1 MPAPHIKCQSRRSAG
16 GHRMN
21 VPCGAERC
29 PKAVSRRACLLHAGA
44 LLFLAAGW
52 LLDPRPAAAQTGKSR
67 SFALDIHKGQVAAE
81 KKTVRVSEGDRVELN
96 WTTDKAVVLHLHGY
110 DLRLDLKR
118 GASGTMTFKA
128 HTAGRFPLGIHGSS
142 GHGHGALLYL
152 EVLPR

>member
-1 MPAPHIKCQSRRSAG
+1 MNAAFAVDRRPS
-16 GHRMN
+16 
-21 VPCGAERC
+21 
-29 PKAVSRRACLLHAGA
+29 AVSRRACLLHAGA

-52 LLDPRPAAAQTGKSR
+52 LLDPRPALAQTGKSR
-67 SFALDIHKGQVAAE
+67 SFALDIHNGHVAAD

-128 HTAGRFPLGIHGSS
+128 HTAGRFPVGIHGSS

-152 EVLPR
+152 EVHPR